1 MNFNSDDILGIAQ
14 ALSTGDDTFAPS
26 NLVSYGS
33 TVIVKPGAT
42 TRKGRPVTGHEVA
55 SKLGGTYGV
64 FPMAVE
70 YDVGRPTTMDSDAA
84 AIGALERDLVAVTEE
99 ELGAMDAD
107 LFGAEGDPV
116 VLSRR
121 ANRLRRRYTRV
132 LARWRKNATLALIS
146 GKKHRKRRSERQ
158 FKRLE
163 KIWEKMSSKGIP
175 TEGLT
180 APKKALRQ
188 VVFSSTSAGQSQR
201 LPAASSQR
209 AMYQQPA
216 PQQAVAASGRPPGG
230 ADHPLF
236 FEDQR
241 RENLEA
247 QAISDNL
254 MSDYMG
260 ADPHE
265 YTEAQDELSADI
277 RAETV
282 GFLFGMV
289 EHDYWGDVSE
299 DVQILSSDPE
309 DEEVLDTQLAEE
321 EADAAE
327 DEESLDEPGQGEL
340 PPDAAPAP
348 PTAGQADADAEVDQL
363 LNETDSLL
371 TDAGAGEDLDTEDDE
386 DELEDVEAAAPDGPT
401 ADDVDKLVAVTE
413 QLIAVPLTAAQAG
426 AAARKRARMNKLLAQ
441 LKATQAKNAAA
452 IQAGKVSKA
461 GRTARKQARLNKRIL
476 ALEKSLRETDSAVS
490 QASESGSVNYGR
502 LKPARAGAHKLARKR
517 GRKAPPVVVA
527 IRKKKAPAHR
537 KHRAVVRHARMAGI
551 ASQGS
556 LLDVFAT
563 EMAVYESAPT
573 HYEVPQG
580 YSALEATYML
590 DQATEPQDYYADADG
605 PMEDDEW
612 GITRRR
618 KRRISRRTGRRGRR
632 GARREDR
639 RGRRGAR
646 REDRRDRME
655 QAVDSAKQMVKS
667 AQAPGRGARGGKKRS
682 ASQKAYR
689 VARKAYRDAFKAGRT
704 SDLPA
709 LATAMHTAWANI
721 KSPERRGQMKSPAA
735 LLSRFPTSGASG
747 GSSNALAV
755 FGARMEDYGLA
766 EDYGLVTGEAFRAKM
781 PGFTSDRLRK
791 IISNPK
797 RGPKSKHLA
806 RALLTKR
813 EASGHLGAYGA
824 AQFPF
829 GVDAPFP
836 PPRTDGEEV
845 FA

>member
-1 MNFNSDDILGIAQ
+1 MNFTSDDILGIAQ
-14 ALSTGDDTFAPS
+14 ALSTGDDSFAPS
-26 NLVSYGS
+26 NLVSYGA

-55 SKLGGTYGV
+55 ARLGGAYGV

-70 YDVGRPTTMDSDAA
+70 YDVARPTTMDSDEA

-99 ELGAMDAD
+99 ELGGMDAD
-107 LFGAEGDPV
+107 LFGAEGEPV

-146 GKKHRKRRSERQ
+146 GKKYRKKRSERQ

-163 KIWEKMSSKGIP
+163 KIWSKMESKGIP
-175 TEGLT
+175 SEGLT

-188 VVFSSTSAGQSQR
+188 VIFSSTSEGKSQR
-201 LPAASSQR
+201 LPAASSQT

-216 PQQAVAASGRPPGG
+216 QQQSRRPPGG
-230 ADHPLF
+230 ADHPLY

-241 RENLEA
+241 RENLQA
-247 QAISDNL
+247 QAISDSL

-265 YTEAQDELSADI
+265 YQEAQDDLSADI

-282 GFLFGMV
+282 GYLFGMV

-327 DEESLDEPGQGEL
+327 DDESLDEPGQGEL

-348 PTAGQADADAEVDQL
+348 PTAGQSDADAEVDQL
-363 LNETDSLL
+363 LDETDSLL
-371 TDAGAGEDLDTEDDE
+371 DGAGAGDDLDTEDDE
-386 DELEDVEAAAPDGPT
+386 DELEDSEAVAPDGPT
-401 ADDVDKLVAVTE
+401 DEDIEKLVAVTE
-413 QLIAVPLTAAQAG
+413 QLIAIPLTAAQAS
-426 AAARKRARMNKLLAQ
+426 ATARKRARMNKLLAQ
-441 LKATQAKNAAA
+441 LKATQAKNASA
-452 IQAGKVSKA
+452 IQSGKVSKA
-461 GRTARKQARLNKRIL
+461 GRTARKQVRLNKRIL

-502 LKPARAGAHKLARKR
+502 LKPVRAGAHKLAKKR
-517 GRKAPPVVVA
+517 GRKAAPVVVA

-537 KHRAVVRHARMAGI
+537 MQRAVVRHARMGGI
-551 ASQGS
+551 SSEGS

-563 EMAVYESAPT
+563 EMAVYESSPT

-580 YSALEATYML
+580 YSALMAAYML
-590 DQATEPQDYYADADG
+590 DQATEPQDYYGD
-605 PMEDDEW
+605 EEEEEDEW
-612 GITRRR
+612 GITRGR
-618 KRRISRRTGRRGRR
+618 KRRAARRATRKSTR
-632 GARREDR
+632 GARRETR
-639 RGRRGAR
+639 QTR
-646 REDRRDRME
+646 RE
-655 QAVDSAKQMVKS
+655 AGPV
-667 AQAPGRGARGGKKRS
+667 KKRS

-689 VARKAYRDAFKAGRT
+689 VARKSYREAFKAGRT
-704 SDLPA
+704 AELPA
-709 LATAMHTAWANI
+709 LAIAMHTAWNGI
-721 KSPERRGQMKSPAA
+721 KSPERRAKMKSPRA
-735 LLSRFPTSGASG
+735 LLSRLPTTGKAG

-755 FGARMEDYGLA
+755 FGARMEEHGLA
-766 EDYGLVTGEAFRAKM
+766 EDYGDT
-781 PGFTSDRLRK
+781 
-791 IISNPK
+791 
-797 RGPKSKHLA
+797 
-806 RALLTKR
+806 
-813 EASGHLGAYGA
+813 
-824 AQFPF
+824 QFPF

-836 PPRTDGEEV
+836 PPRTEGEEV

>member
-1 MNFNSDDILGIAQ
+1 MNFTSDDILGIAQ
-14 ALSTGDDTFAPS
+14 ALSTGDDSFAPS
-26 NLVSYGS
+26 NLVSYGA

-55 SKLGGTYGV
+55 TRLGATYGV

-70 YDVGRPTTMDSDAA
+70 YDVARPTTMDSDDA
-84 AIGALERDLVAVTEE
+84 AIGALERELVAVTEE

-107 LFGAEGDPV
+107 LFGAEGAPV

-146 GKKHRKRRSERQ
+146 GKKYRKKRSERQ

-163 KIWEKMSSKGIP
+163 KIWSKMGSKGIP
-175 TEGLT
+175 TEGLI

-188 VVFSSTSAGQSQR
+188 VVFSSTAAGQSQR

-209 AMYQQPA
+209 TMYQQPV
-216 PQQAVAASGRPPGG
+216 QQQSQRPPGG
-230 ADHPLF
+230 ADHPLY

-241 RENLEA
+241 RENLQA

-265 YTEAQDELSADI
+265 YQDAQDDLSADI

-282 GFLFGMV
+282 GYLFGMV

-299 DVQILSSDPE
+299 EVQILSSDPE

-371 TDAGAGEDLDTEDDE
+371 TEAGAGDDLDTEDDE
-386 DELEDVEAAAPDGPT
+386 EDLEDAEAEAPGGPT
-401 ADDVDKLVAVTE
+401 DEDVQKLVAVTE
-413 QLIAVPLTAAQAG
+413 QLIAVPLTAAQAS
-426 AAARKRARMNKLLAQ
+426 ATARKRARMNKLLAQ
-441 LKATQAKNAAA
+441 LKATQAKQASA
-452 IQAGKVSKA
+452 IQSGKVSKA

-476 ALEKSLRETDSAVS
+476 SLEKSLRETDSAVS

-502 LKPARAGAHKLARKR
+502 LKPVRAGAQKLAKKH
-517 GRKAPPVVVA
+517 GRKAAPVVVA
-527 IRKKKAPAHR
+527 IRKKKAVAHK
-537 KHRAVVRHARMAGI
+537 KHRAVVKHARMGGI

-580 YSALEATYML
+580 YSALMAAYML
-590 DQATEPQDYYADADG
+590 DQATEPQDYYGD
-605 PMEDDEW
+605 EEDEW
-612 GITRRR
+612 GITRGG
-618 KRRISRRTGRRGRR
+618 KRRSARRGKRRSRR
-632 GARREDR
+632 GARRE
-639 RGRRGAR
+639 AR
-646 REDRRDRME
+646 RQPQSDY
-655 QAVDSAKQMVKS
+655 AAKAGKYLPPTGTATS
-667 AQAPGRGARGGKKRS
+667 TGSKKRT
-682 ASQKAYR
+682 ANQKAYR
-689 VARKAYRDAFKAGRT
+689 VARKAYREAFRTGRT
-704 SDLPA
+704 AELPA

-721 KSPERRGQMKSPAA
+721 KSPQRRAQMKSPEA
-735 LLSRFPTSGASG
+735 LLSKFPTSGSSG

-755 FGARMEDYGLA
+755 FGARMEDHGLD
-766 EDYGLVTGEAFRAKM
+766 EDYGRVTGDAFRAKM
-781 PGFTSDRLRK
+781 RGFTNDRLRK
-791 IISNPK
+791 VITNPK
-797 RGPKSKHLA
+797 RGVKSKHFA
-806 RALLTKR
+806 RALLAKR
-813 EASGHLGAYGA
+813 GAKMGAYGA
-824 AQFPF
+824 DQFPF

-836 PPRTDGEEV
+836 PPRTEGEEV

>member
-42 TRKGRPVTGHEVA
+42 TKKGRPVTGHEVA
-55 SKLGGTYGV
+55 SKLGASYGV

-70 YDVGRPTTMDSDAA
+70 YDVARATTMDSDDA

-107 LFGAEGDPV
+107 LFGAEGEPV

-132 LARWRKNATLALIS
+132 LARWRKNATMALIS
-146 GKKHRKRRSERQ
+146 GKKYRKKRSERQ

-163 KIWEKMSSKGIP
+163 KVWSKMESKGIP
-175 TEGLT
+175 TQGLT

-188 VVFSSTSAGQSQR
+188 VVFSSTSAGKSQR
-201 LPAASSQR
+201 LPAASSQQ
-209 AMYQQPA
+209 AMYHQPTQQ
-216 PQQAVAASGRPPGG
+216 QSQRPPGG
-230 ADHPLF
+230 ADHPLY

-241 RENLEA
+241 RENLQA
-247 QAISDNL
+247 QAISDSL

-265 YTEAQDELSADI
+265 YTEAQDDLSADI

-282 GFLFGMV
+282 GYLFGMV

-348 PTAGQADADAEVDQL
+348 PTAGQADADAEVDKL
-363 LNETDSLL
+363 LDETDSLL
-371 TDAGAGEDLDTEDDE
+371 TDAGAGEDLETEDDE
-386 DELEDVEAAAPDGPT
+386 DELEDGEADGPT
-401 ADDVDKLVAVTE
+401 DEDVEKLVAVTE
-413 QLIAVPLTAAQAG
+413 QLIAIPLTAAQAS
-426 AAARKRARMNKLLAQ
+426 ATARKRARMNKLLAQ

-452 IQAGKVSKA
+452 IQSGKVSKA
-461 GRTARKQARLNKRIL
+461 GRTARKQTRLNKRIL
-476 ALEKSLRETDSAVS
+476 ALEKSLRETDSAIS

-517 GRKAPPVVVA
+517 GRKAAPVVVA

-537 KHRAVVRHARMAGI
+537 KHRAVVKHARMGGI

-580 YSALEATYML
+580 YSALTAAYML
-590 DQATEPQDYYADADG
+590 DQATEPQDYYGD
-605 PMEDDEW
+605 EEDEW
-612 GITRRR
+612 GISRGRTRRMAR
-618 KRRISRRTGRRGRR
+618 RSKRRSRPGARRGRGPASAGP
-632 GARREDR
+632 GA
-639 RGRRGAR
+639 ATS
-646 REDRRDRME
+646 
-655 QAVDSAKQMVKS
+655 SAGQ
-667 AQAPGRGARGGKKRS
+667 KKRT
-682 ASQKAYR
+682 ANQKAYR
-689 VARKAYRDAFKAGRT
+689 VARKAYRAAFKTGRT
-704 SDLPA
+704 AELPA
-709 LATAMHTAWANI
+709 LATAMQTAWANI
-721 KSPERRGQMKSPAA
+721 KSPARKAQMKSPDA
-735 LLSRFPTSGASG
+735 LLSKFPTSGARGVTMSKAE

-755 FGARMEDYGLA
+755 FGVRMEDHGLA
-766 EDYGLVTGEAFRAKM
+766 DEYGRVTGDAFRAKM
-781 PGFTSDRLRK
+781 RGFTNDRLRK
-791 IISNPK
+791 VITNPK
-797 RGPKSKHLA
+797 RGMKSKNFA
-806 RALLTKR
+806 RALLAKR
-813 EASGHLGAYGA
+813 GAKMGAYGA
-824 AQFPF
+824 EQFPF

-836 PPRTDGEEV
+836 PPRTEGEEV
-845 FA
+845 YA

>member
-55 SKLGGTYGV
+55 SKLGASYGV

-70 YDVGRPTTMDSDAA
+70 YDVARATTMDSDDA
-84 AIGALERDLVAVTEE
+84 AIGALERDLVAITEE

-107 LFGAEGDPV
+107 LFGAEGEPV

-132 LARWRKNATLALIS
+132 LARWRKNATMALIS

-163 KIWEKMSSKGIP
+163 KVWSKMGSKGIP
-175 TEGLT
+175 TQGLT

-188 VVFSSTSAGQSQR
+188 VVFSSTTAGQSQR

-209 AMYQQPA
+209 AVYQQPA
-216 PQQAVAASGRPPGG
+216 QPQSVADSGRPPGG

-241 RENLEA
+241 RENLQA
-247 QAISDNL
+247 QAISDSL

-321 EADAAE
+321 EADAVE

-340 PPDAAPAP
+340 LPDAAPAP
-348 PTAGQADADAEVDQL
+348 PTAGQADADAEVDKL
-363 LNETDSLL
+363 LDDTDSLL

-386 DELEDVEAAAPDGPT
+386 DELEDVEEEAPGAPT
-401 ADDVDKLVAVTE
+401 SDDVDKLVAVTE
-413 QLIAVPLTAAQAG
+413 QLIAVPLTAAQAS
-426 AAARKRARMNKLLAQ
+426 ATARKRARMNKLLSE

-452 IQAGKVSKA
+452 IQSGKVSKA
-461 GRTARKQARLNKRIL
+461 GRTARKQTRLNKRIL

-517 GRKAPPVVVA
+517 GRKAAPVVVA
-527 IRKKKAPAHR
+527 IRKKKAPVHR
-537 KHRAVVRHARMAGI
+537 RHRAVVKHASMAGL

-563 EMAVYESAPT
+563 EMAVYESAPS

-580 YSALEATYML
+580 YSALTAAYML

-612 GITRRR
+612 GITRGR

-639 RGRRGAR
+639 R
-646 REDRRDRME
+646 DRME
-655 QAVDSAKQMVKS
+655 QAS

-682 ASQKAYR
+682 ANQKAYR

-755 FGARMEDYGLA
+755 FGARMEDHGLA
-766 EDYGLVTGEAFRAKM
+766 EDYGRVTGEAFRAKM

-813 EASGHLGAYGA
+813 GAHMGAYGA

-836 PPRTDGEEV
+836 PPRTEGEEV